1 MTSGTWARGSL
12 RAAGGPLPLRPPHP
26 PHLRRRVQGRKL
38 LRIFSVARLPRA
50 GQGMDRHAD
59 LQELR
64 STAKASERADRSLVS
79 EGNEAGPDSEL
90 QFYVV
95 AGVGFEPT

>member
-1 MTSGTWARGSL
+1 MY
-12 RAAGGPLPLRPPHP
+12 
-26 PHLRRRVQGRKL
+26 
-38 LRIFSVARLPRA
+38 
-50 GQGMDRHAD
+50 RHAD

-64 STAKASERADRSLVS
+64 STAKASERADRFLVS
-79 EGNEAGPDSEL
+79 EGNETGPDSDL

>member
-1 MTSGTWARGSL
+1 MTSGTRARWSPP
-12 RAAGGPLPLRPPHP
+12 AAGGPLPLRPPHP

-50 GQGMDRHAD
+50 GQGMDRHAG

-79 EGNEAGPDSEL
+79 EGNETDPHSDL